1 MLFCEIFLRTII
13 LKNMC
18 EGLFLNFVLKET
30 PIQMF
35 SCEFC
40 ELFKNTYFVEDL
52 QTAGYETLV
61 RGSLF
66 NKVSSLT
73 AWRPLTV
80 LERDCSTVISLW
92 ILWNLLGSLFC
103 RTPPSNDFS
112 HDVVCFLLL
121 ADKWGFQSKI
131 NLFGGAMLN

>member
-1 MLFCEIFLRTII
+1 
-13 LKNMC
+13 MC

-40 ELFKNTYFVEDL
+40 ELFKNTYFAEDL

-66 NKVSSLT
+66 NKVSSLM
-73 AWRPLTV
+73 AWRPLAV
-80 LERDCSTVISLW
+80 LERDCSTVISL
-92 ILWNLLGSLFC
+92 
-103 RTPPSNDFS
+103 
-112 HDVVCFLLL
+112 
-121 ADKWGFQSKI
+121 
-131 NLFGGAMLN
+131 